1 MLKIW
6 GRTNSI
12 NVQKVMWTVGELGL
26 EFERIDAGG
35 AFGGLDSAEYGRMN
49 PNRKIPTIRD
59 GETVVWESNS
69 CVRYLAAKYGPGGLW
84 PVDPEGRSRADRWM
98 DWMLTTLMPDLSV
111 VFWQTI
117 RTPPER
123 RDMSAVHAAAERLGP
138 IWGLLDDHLA
148 DRPFVAGAALTM
160 GDIPVGCAWWRYRN
174 LPTERPEQPH
184 LEAWFERLRDRAAYR
199 THVML
204 PVT

>member
-1 MLKIW
+1 MIKIW

-12 NVQKVMWTVGELGL
+12 NVQKVMWAIGELGL
-26 EFERIDAGG
+26 DFERIDAGG
-35 AFGGLDSAEYGRMN
+35 TFGGLDTPEYGRMN

-59 GETVVWESNS
+59 GDVVVWESNA
-69 CVRYLAAKYGPGGLW
+69 CVRYLAAKYGAGSLW
-84 PVDPEGRSRADRWM
+84 PIDPGHRSEADRWM
-98 DWMLTTLMPDLSV
+98 DWMLTTLVPDLTI

-123 RDMSAVHAAAERLGP
+123 RDMSAVRAAAARLGP
-138 IWGLLDDHLA
+138 IWAILDGHLA
-148 DRPFVAGAALTM
+148 ERAYVAGAEFTM
-160 GDIPVGCAWWRYRN
+160 GDIPVGCAFWRYVN
-174 LPTERPEQPH
+174 LPIERPPLPH
-184 LEAWFERLRDRAAYR
+184 LEAWFERLKAREAYR

>member
-12 NVQKVMWTVGELGL
+12 NVQKVMWAVGELGL
-26 EFERIDAGG
+26 DFERIDAGG

-59 GETVVWESNS
+59 GDAVVWESNS
-69 CVRYLAAKYGPGGLW
+69 CVRYLAARYGAGALW
-84 PVDPEGRSRADRWM
+84 PEDPWQRSLADRWM
-98 DWMLTTLMPDLSV
+98 DWMITTLMPDMTV

-117 RTPPER
+117 RTPTER
-123 RDMSAVHAAAERLGP
+123 RDPVAVGAAADRLGP
-138 IWGLLDDHLA
+138 IWGLLDAHLG
-148 DRPFVAGAALTM
+148 DQPFVAGRELTM

-174 LPTERPEQPH
+174 LPIVRPPQPR
-184 LEAWFERLRDRAAYR
+184 LEAWFERLQARPAYR
-199 THVML
+199 EHVML